1 MNTHVDDVVRRLT
14 PGSGPG
20 LTAGARETMYKIM
33 DEEPAPAAFRRR
45 RRPLLA
51 LPIAAGALVA
61 IFVVSLAFGPASAS
75 ALDIKVE
82 GGYYFIEVK
91 DMFAKPEVYEKQLR
105 DAGLDVKLRLLPATP
120 SLVGSTPSLV
130 GSLASAT
137 RTGNPAK
144 PDGIEVIDRPGEC
157 GKPFGCPIGIK
168 VRKDFTGSAKI
179 YLGREARP
187 GEKYESITGFDVPGE
202 PMHCVPFYNKPVS
215 EVRALLKERRLDI
228 QEFTITGPAWW
239 EGTAGDREP
248 ETKASVPD
256 SMHVIGGYLTMAGKV
271 ALLVSDAE
279 LPAETV
285 RTLNEK
291 YGCQGG

>member
-1 MNTHVDDVVRRLT
+1 MNTHVDDVVRRLA
-14 PGSGPG
+14 PGPGPG

-51 LPIAAGALVA
+51 LPIVAGTLAAALAVP
-61 IFVVSLAFGPASAS
+61 IAFGPAAAS

-82 GGYYFIEVK
+82 GGYYLIEVK
-91 DMFAKPEVYEKQLR
+91 DMLAEPEVYEKQLR

-120 SLVGSTPSLV
+120 SLVGSLS
-130 GSLASAT
+130 SDA

-157 GKPFGCPIGIK
+157 GTPFGCPIGIK
-168 VRKDFTGSAKI
+168 VRKDFTGSAEVT
-179 YLGREARP
+179 LGREARP
-187 GEKYESITGFDVPGE
+187 GEEYKSITGFDVPGE

-215 EVRALLKERRLDI
+215 EVRALLTERRLDI

-239 EGTAGDREP
+239 EGTAGDKEP

-256 SMHVIGGYLTMAGKV
+256 SMHVTGGYLTTPGKV
-271 ALLVSDAE
+271 ALQVSDAE
-279 LPAETV
+279 LPAERV
-285 RTLNEK
+285 QTLNEK
-291 YGCQGG
+291 YGCQSG

>member
-1 MNTHVDDVVRRLT
+1 MNTHVDDVVRRLA

-33 DEEPAPAAFRRR
+33 DEEPAPVAFRRR
-45 RRPLLA
+45 RRSLLA
-51 LPIAAGALVA
+51 LPIAAGVLAAAVA
-61 IFVVSLAFGPASAS
+61 VPVAFGPAAAS

-82 GGYYFIEVK
+82 GSYYFIEVK

-105 DAGLDVKLRLLPATP
+105 DAGLDVKLRLLAATP
-120 SLVGSTPSLV
+120 SRV
-130 GSLASAT
+130 GSLAPVT
-137 RTGNPAK
+137 RAGKPAK

-157 GKPFGCPIGIK
+157 GKLGGCPIGMK
-168 VRKDFTGSAKI
+168 VRKDFTGSAEI
-179 YLGREARP
+179 TLGREGRP
-187 GEKYESITGFDVPGE
+187 GEEYQIITGFDSPGE

-215 EVRALLKERRLDI
+215 EVRALLTERRLDI
-228 QEFTITGPAWW
+228 QEFTITGPTWW
-239 EGTAGDREP
+239 EGTAGDKEP

-256 SMHVIGGYLTMAGKV
+256 SMHVTSGYLTMAGKV
-271 ALLVSDAE
+271 ELQVSDAE
-279 LPAETV
+279 LPAEMV